1 MNRSFSV
8 WTSLVGIV
16 FLATGGI
23 AAPQAGGSRGAQ
35 MAAEGNYSVPRT
47 PWGDPDLQGTY
58 TSDDSLN
65 VPTQRPE
72 EYGERLFLTPEEY
85 SERVEQQS
93 ARAENLFGEEFQDPD
108 ANIGTGPPSHW
119 LELGDEFSRQTSLV
133 IDPPD
138 GRIPEMTPE
147 GQARRSLGQFNVEG
161 PGSWEEFTLYIR
173 CITRGITGSIW
184 PVIYGNGTRVIQGP
198 GFVGIQNEMVHE
210 ARVIPLDDTP
220 YVGDDIRM
228 YMGDSRGRWDGD
240 TLVVE
245 TRNLTGKT
253 GVQVNGGG
261 NRHTQD
267 MVLTERFTRIGP
279 DRLYYEATF
288 DDPNTWTAPWTV
300 GFPIVEKPAYDV
312 FEYACHE
319 GNNAMFNMLSG
330 ARADEAAAAA
340 AGQN

>member
-1 MNRSFSV
+1 MSRAFHVTLTLVAAVSV
-8 WTSLVGIV
+8 S
-16 FLATGGI
+16 TG
-23 AAPQAGGSRGAQ
+23 AAAQNPIGGSLGARL
-35 MAAEGNYSVPRT
+35 AGESNYTAPRT
-47 PWGDPDLQGTY
+47 PWGDPDLQGTF

-72 EYGERLFLTPEEY
+72 EFGERLFLTAEEY
-85 SERVEQQS
+85 GERVAQQT
-93 ARAENLFGEEFQDPD
+93 ARAESLFGEEFQPED
-108 ANIGTGPPSHW
+108 ARIGINPPGHW

-147 GQARRSLGQFNVEG
+147 GRERRALGAFNVDSA
-161 PGSWEEFTLYIR
+161 GSWEEFTLYIR
-173 CITRGITGSIW
+173 CITRGVTGSIW
-184 PVIYGNGTRVIQGP
+184 PVIYGNGTRIIQGP

-220 YVGDDIRM
+220 HVGEDIRM

-245 TRNLTGKT
+245 TRNLTDRT

-261 NRHTQD
+261 NRHTED

-288 DDPNTWTAPWTV
+288 NDPNTWTAPWTV
-300 GFPIVEKPAYDV
+300 GFPIVEKPTYDV

-330 ARADEAAAAA
+330 ARADEAASD
-340 AGQN
+340 NP